1 MDMSINL
8 QDNFIDKLLSLSDDT
23 KLRIINKLSESLL
36 DKNCSRNRRSPIART
51 KAEDST
57 LEFIDSLV
65 LKGGEPVPENIS
77 DINSLLDEKYM

>member
-36 DKNCSRNRRSPIART
+36 DKNRSRNRRSPVART

>member
-1 MDMSINL
+1 MSINL

-36 DKNCSRNRRSPIART
+36 DKNYSRNRRSPVART

>member
-1 MDMSINL
+1 MDMSIYL

-36 DKNCSRNRRSPIART
+36 DKNRSRSSRNPVART
-51 KAEDST
+51 KAEDNT

-65 LKGGEPVPENIS
+65 LKGGESVPENIS

>member
-36 DKNCSRNRRSPIART
+36 DKNRSRSSRNPVART
-51 KAEDST
+51 KAEDNT

-65 LKGGEPVPENIS
+65 LKGGESVPENIS

>member
-36 DKNCSRNRRSPIART
+36 DKNRSRNSRNPVART